1 MFATIV
7 VALVILAGLCF
18 IGLAVRM
25 LISIFREGWST
36 FQPIIRGS
44 PHEPPSPPRSGP
56 KIQSYL
62 PFSLSLATP
71 LSGIR
76 STVV

>member
-25 LISIFREGWST
+25 LISIFREG
-36 FQPIIRGS
+36 
-44 PHEPPSPPRSGP
+44 
-56 KIQSYL
+56 
-62 PFSLSLATP
+62 
-71 LSGIR
+71 
-76 STVV
+76 